1 VIYNIT
7 QQVKTKKRE
16 RGKEMIKQTQLSFK
30 LGMTEDEIT
39 PRSGLSV
46 YAEFLRG
53 FGIKDFIDKHMP
65 LPESNRG
72 YKAWQYLEPLMLM
85 LYGGGRHIEDL
96 REIAEDKALR
106 KVIGLNTV
114 PSSSTVGDW
123 LRRMGKGDGI
133 ESFKQVIE
141 KTIKRSLT
149 LDSTKEYTLWSDPT
163 IIEAEKQE
171 AKMTYQGVKGYRP
184 IMTAFKE
191 LPVIVY
197 HQFREGNCVGGVKE
211 ALEKAYSVLPSGK
224 KIRHAS
230 LDSEFYTAEVINLLR
245 GRGTTFTIAAD
256 QDVAVKELILG
267 LRDWRPF
274 RLEDGT
280 ETDREV
286 AETVHLMQ
294 KTKEAFRL
302 IVLRWKSKQRDLFN
316 TEEYRYHAIATDLE
330 CTAEE
335 AVWEYH
341 DRGQME
347 NIIKEL
353 KIGIGMESLPS
364 GDFGANS
371 FWFSIGVQVYNTVVL
386 QKILLLP
393 ESYKTKTIQTLRWS
407 LVEIAGKIIKHGRRL
422 WLLLATTVDKYRVYV
437 EMRKRCMAFT

>member
-1 VIYNIT
+1 
-7 QQVKTKKRE
+7 
-16 RGKEMIKQTQLSFK
+16 MIKQTQLSFK
-30 LGMTEDEIT
+30 IGITEDKIT
-39 PRSGLSV
+39 PRSGLSL

-53 FGIKDFIDKHMP
+53 FGIKDLIDKNMP

-106 KVIGLNTV
+106 KLIGSNMV

-123 LRRMGKGDGI
+123 LRKMGNGI
-133 ESFKQVIE
+133 GIQSFKQVID
-141 KTIKRSLT
+141 KTIKRALSG
-149 LDSTKEYTLWSDPT
+149 DSTNEYTLWSDPT

-211 ALEKAYSVLPSGK
+211 ALEAAYRVLPSGK

-230 LDSEFYTAEVINLLR
+230 LDSEFYTADVINLLR
-245 GRGTTFTIAAD
+245 RHSTTFTIAAD
-256 QDVAVKELILG
+256 QDVAVKELIRELKG
-267 LRDWRPF
+267 WRSF

-280 ETDREV
+280 ETDGEI
-286 AETVHLMQ
+286 AETVHIMQ
-294 KTKEAFRL
+294 KTGEPFRL
-302 IVLRWKSKQRDLFN
+302 IVLRWKSRQRDLFN
-316 TEEYRYHAIATDLE
+316 IEEYRYHVIATDLE
-330 CTAEE
+330 CSVEE
-335 AVWEYH
+335 VVWEYH

-371 FWFSIGVQVYNTVVL
+371 FWFSIGVQVYNTVIM

-393 ESYKTKTIQTLRWS
+393 EDYKARTIQTLRWS
-407 LVEIAGKIIKHGRRL
+407 IIEIAGKIVTHGRKL
-422 WLLLATTVDKYRVYV
+422 WLLLATTVDKYRIYV